1 MHEPALLAGSRDT
14 LEITML
20 QKLVLANLVAPLL
33 LVMNVA
39 FADSAVLVADG
50 VLVKK
55 NPVIVDSDA
64 TDEGGDTAAA
74 LPVIGAAVNASYV
87 STGGWAVTGA
97 DFIDAAVAVFD
108 FDITS
113 SVSQATLTLPI
124 EEVFTQ
130 NGLAPLEVYMYSDNG
145 VVEFTD
151 YSSGFSAAI
160 AEVDAAGLTQIDI
173 DVTGA
178 VNSAL
183 NTGQYVAFRVKSSV
197 LPSNVLDTGIPAWT
211 GVKFRTNYS
220 LTFTSGVAPAIA
232 TDSARFDGYTL
243 GVQNVEVAGIGEIAL
258 QMRMIDANDLIFQ
271 LTQAE
276 ITGTG
281 VTAPSVSGAD
291 LLNWMCR
298 VLISMKSSFPLG
310 WNS

>member
-1 MHEPALLAGSRDT
+1 MGF
-14 LEITML
+14 TML

-33 LVMNVA
+33 LVMNVT

-50 VLVKK
+50 VLVEK

-64 TDEGGDTAAA
+64 IDEGGDTAAA
-74 LPVIGAAVNASYV
+74 LTVIGGAVNASYI

-151 YSSGFSAAI
+151 YSSG
-160 AEVDAAGLTQIDI
+160 
-173 DVTGA
+173 
-178 VNSAL
+178 N
-183 NTGQYVAFRVKSSV
+183 
-197 LPSNVLDTGIPAWT
+197 
-211 GVKFRTNYS
+211 
-220 LTFTSGVAPAIA
+220 
-232 TDSARFDGYTL
+232 
-243 GVQNVEVAGIGEIAL
+243 
-258 QMRMIDANDLIFQ
+258 
-271 LTQAE
+271 
-276 ITGTG
+276 
-281 VTAPSVSGAD
+281 
-291 LLNWMCR
+291 CR
-298 VLISMKSSFPLG
+298 G
-310 WNS
+310 

>member
-1 MHEPALLAGSRDT
+1 MLAGSRDT

-33 LVMNVA
+33 LVMNVV

-50 VLVKK
+50 VLVEKT
-55 NPVIVDSDA
+55 PVIVDPDA
-64 TDEGGDTAAA
+64 IDEGGDTAAA
-74 LPVIGAAVNASYV
+74 LTVIGAAVNASYV

-130 NGLAPLEVYMYSDNG
+130 NGLAALEVYMYSDNG

-197 LPSNVLDTGIPAWT
+197 LPSNVLDTGIPA
-211 GVKFRTNYS
+211 
-220 LTFTSGVAPAIA
+220 
-232 TDSARFDGYTL
+232 
-243 GVQNVEVAGIGEIAL
+243 
-258 QMRMIDANDLIFQ
+258 
-271 LTQAE
+271 
-276 ITGTG
+276 
-281 VTAPSVSGAD
+281 
-291 LLNWMCR
+291 
-298 VLISMKSSFPLG
+298 
-310 WNS
+310 